1 MARANHS
8 CMSNVEHQ
16 FVQRQGV
23 KRLNSCRDIEAGE
36 ELSSVLPKPP
46 IYYCHRSSLS
56 PDLLTSTC
64 AA

>member
-1 MARANHS
+1 MPDGADRSGIFLTMARANHS

-16 FVQRQGV
+16 FVERQGV

-46 IYYCHRSSLS
+46 ICYSHR
-56 PDLLTSTC
+56 
-64 AA
+64 